1 MATYYE
7 EGVCLYV
14 ELPPSAIDRLN
25 SRINS
30 VSSRVS
36 NTEYKVD
43 TLTED
48 VSNLDDA
55 LCEFSTDVDIRVGDV
70 EDALCEL
77 SEESEE

>member
-1 MATYYE
+1 MAIYHGDGICT
-7 EGVCLYV
+7 YV
-14 ELPPSAIDRLN
+14 EIPPSEIDRLN

-30 VSSRVS
+30 VSNRVS

>member
-1 MATYYE
+1 MTIYNTPCTNTPIE
-7 EGVCLYV
+7 
-14 ELPPSAIDRLN
+14 PSAIDRLN

-43 TLTED
+43 TLTDD
-48 VSNLDDA
+48 VANLDDA

>member
-1 MATYYE
+1 MIVYSNTPCTLTPNE
-7 EGVCLYV
+7 
-14 ELPPSAIDRLN
+14 PSALDRLN

-36 NTEYKVD
+36 NTEYKVN